1 MPEVRHNTEQSRFE
15 MDTSAGLAVAD
26 YRLNGSTMTI
36 YHSEVPLPLRGRGP
50 GARLVL
56 WALQMAREK
65 GYKIVPSCWFVRD
78 MMQSSDKFDDL
89 WANRSV

>member
-1 MPEVRHNTEQSRFE
+1 MPEVRDNIEQCRFE
-15 MDTSAGLAVAD
+15 MDTNAGLAVAD

-36 YHSEVPLPLRGRGP
+36 YHSEVPSPLRGRGH

-56 WALQMAREK
+56 GALRLAGEK

-78 MMQSSDKFDDL
+78 VMQSSDEFNDL
-89 WANRSV
+89 WANRAT